1 MKKSL
6 QENVTILNIYAPN
19 NGASKYMWQKKTT
32 ELQGETQQST
42 IIIGNFSASLIV
54 FDKQT
59 KYL

>member
-1 MKKSL
+1 MEHQNTCDK
-6 QENVTILNIYAPN
+6 
-19 NGASKYMWQKKTT
+19 KKTT
-32 ELQGETQQST
+32 ELQGETQQPT